1 MGVHARV
8 LVCHVHVTLALQVS
22 DTGDYL
28 GTLADWF
35 PEVSRDDV
43 VSRPL
48 CVLSRV

>member
-8 LVCHVHVTLALQVS
+8 LVCHVALAWQVS

-43 VSRPL
+43 VSRPFY
-48 CVLSRV
+48 VLSRV